1 MEGQRLKKRRLNGTR
16 IKAILIMLM
25 LVLLLTGC
33 AQGTAHVTVKKDGSL
48 DLAFSLMLD
57 ARAEKLVSGKVE
69 ELLTTRLAAA
79 GIELNKTASGKS
91 TEYQFH
97 KTYASMEELKNSSSG
112 IDIVEAEVGQT
123 DRWLYTKYDVVAQP
137 KLNAYSDE
145 IIDGLGSLNVPKS
158 LVRLLMGSFSVDFKL
173 TIPYDLYG
181 ANNAAEQD
189 GNTLTWHVSLA
200 DSEPIRLVVYV
211 PDIRNIA
218 ITVGGILLIL
228 ALLLTWFIRKRKLQ
242 RPKAP
247 PEATAPTHRPGPL

>member
-1 MEGQRLKKRRLNGTR
+1 MKKRRLNGTR
-16 IKAILIMLM
+16 MKAILIMLM

-48 DLAFSLMLD
+48 NLAFSLMLD

-69 ELLTTRLAAA
+69 DLLSERLADA
-79 GIELNKTASGKS
+79 GIELKKTASGKS
-91 TEYQFH
+91 TEYQFQ
-97 KTYASMEELKNSSSG
+97 KSYASMEELKNSSSG
-112 IDIVEAEVGQT
+112 FDIAEAEVGQT
-123 DRWLYTKYDVVAQP
+123 HRWLYTKYDVVAQP
-137 KLNAYSDE
+137 KLTAYSDE

-181 ANNAAEQD
+181 ENNAAEQD

-200 DSEPIRLVVYV
+200 DSEPIRLAVYV

-218 ITVGGILLIL
+218 IAGGGLLLIIAVL
-228 ALLLTWFIRKRKLQ
+228 ITYFIRRKQ
-242 RPKAP
+242 SRSKPKAP
-247 PEATAPTHRPGPL
+247 PEGPAINPPPGQP

>member
-1 MEGQRLKKRRLNGTR
+1 MKKRRLNGTR

-48 DLAFSLMLD
+48 NLAFSLMLD

-69 ELLTTRLAAA
+69 DLLSERLADA
-79 GIELNKTASGKS
+79 GIELKKTASGKS
-91 TEYQFH
+91 TEYQFQ
-97 KTYASMEELKNSSSG
+97 KSYASMEELKNSSSG
-112 IDIVEAEVGQT
+112 FDIVEAEVGQT
-123 DRWLYTKYDVVAQP
+123 HRWLYTKYDVVAQP

-181 ANNAAEQD
+181 ENNAAEQD

-200 DSEPIRLVVYV
+200 DSEPIRLAVYV

-218 ITVGGILLIL
+218 IAAGVVLLIL
-228 ALLLTWFIRKRKLQ
+228 AVLLTWFIRKRKLK
-242 RPKAP
+242 RLKAP
-247 PEATAPTHRPGPL
+247 PEGTAPTHRPGPL